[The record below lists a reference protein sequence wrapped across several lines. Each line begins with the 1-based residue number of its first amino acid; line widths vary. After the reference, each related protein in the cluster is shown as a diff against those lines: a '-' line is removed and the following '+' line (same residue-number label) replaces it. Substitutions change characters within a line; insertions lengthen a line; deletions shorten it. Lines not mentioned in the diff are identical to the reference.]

1 MKLYYHPFSGNSRR
15 VLLVGAHLDVP
26 FERVIVDLTK
36 GEQRGPANLARNP
49 NGKVPTLEDGDLL
62 LWESR
67 AIMQYLCDVTPG
79 QTLSPT
85 APRARAEVNRWLS
98 WDNGHFAQALT
109 LVVLENFVK
118 PKTGRASDPAELAK
132 GEQLFHT
139 YATVLDGHLA
149 NKTWVAN
156 DQLSLADFSLAAG
169 LQLAGPARIPV
180 EPYANLGAWLRR
192 VQELDAWK
200 RTSAPA

>member
-1 MKLYYHPFSGNSRR
+1 MKLYFHPFSGNSRR
-15 VLLVGAHLDVP
+15 VLLVAAHLDAPV
-26 FERVIVDLTK
+26 EKVVVDLTK

-49 NGKVPTLEDGDLL
+49 NGKVPTLEDGEMQ

-85 APRARAEVNRWLS
+85 APKERAEVNRWLS

-109 LVVLENFVK
+109 IIVLENFVK
-118 PKTGRASDPAELAK
+118 PRTGRETDPAEVKK
-132 GEQLFHT
+132 GEELFHT
-139 YATVLDGHLA
+139 YAKVLDGHLA
-149 NKTWVAN
+149 DTSWVAN
-156 DQLSLADFSLAAG
+156 DQLSIADFSLAAG

-180 EPYANLGAWLRR
+180 EPYPNLRAWLER
-192 VQELDAWK
+192 VQALDSWK